1 MVECSR
7 QAGGSASQH
16 VPPTIGEIKRRI
28 HAKYNGAGR
37 VHLQS
42 SCVCSASSHQ
52 LQFSCSSLSRPD
64 VPVAKLRLMLK
75 GENLEDER
83 SAQDYHIRRDEVLT
97 LILKEPDGNAAQTA
111 QVLRDGVNPHTSHM
125 CNGCAD

>member
-1 MVECSR
+1 MVRVECTCSH
-7 QAGGSASQH
+7 H
-16 VPPTIGEIKRRI
+16 VCAVPRLIII
-28 HAKYNGAGR
+28 YN
-37 VHLQS
+37 
-42 SCVCSASSHQ
+42 SC
-52 LQFSCSSLSRPD
+52 CSSLSRPD